1 MLTLKESTLVLAK
14 IRVHHGNAAITDLEA
29 RTFHEEL
36 RADMTLGEALEAVKR
51 FYSDNSTGRW
61 CGSGD
66 VNAIVRRMRNESK
79 PSEAQIARECEARGL
94 SADEAWMY
102 RRQRMLGNGPEQ
114 AQQQALTMLE
124 GYAEGTLDF
133 TPACS
138 FQLLE
143 SQLYA
148 MGTYANILQ
157 ERARIEQVD
166 LNAPLEGG
174 ESGEVPQD

>member
-51 FYSDNSTGRW
+51 FYADNSTGCW

-79 PSEAQIARECEARGL
+79 PSDAQIARECEARTRRGCTAASGC
-94 SADEAWMY
+94 SATARS
-102 RRQRMLGNGPEQ
+102 RRSSR
-114 AQQQALTMLE
+114 
-124 GYAEGTLDF
+124 
-133 TPACS
+133 
-138 FQLLE
+138 
-143 SQLYA
+143 
-148 MGTYANILQ
+148 
-157 ERARIEQVD
+157 R
-166 LNAPLEGG
+166 
-174 ESGEVPQD
+174 

>member
-51 FYSDNSTGRW
+51 FYADSSTGRW

-66 VNAIVRRMRNESK
+66 VNAIVRRMRNDAK
-79 PSEAQIARECEARGL
+79 PSEAQIAEECEARGL
-94 SADEAWMY
+94 EGDRAWMY

-114 AQQQALTMLE
+114 ALTMR
-124 GYAEGTLDF
+124 
-133 TPACS
+133 
-138 FQLLE
+138 
-143 SQLYA
+143 
-148 MGTYANILQ
+148 N
-157 ERARIEQVD
+157 
-166 LNAPLEGG
+166 PLELPAAKPKPRSTARRFAGASRRGMASLGSMLGG
-174 ESGEVPQD
+174 A

>member
-1 MLTLKESTLVLAK
+1 MLNLQESTLVLAK
-14 IRVHHGNAAITDLEA
+14 IRVHHGNAPITDLEA

-36 RADMTLGEALEAVKR
+36 YEMTLQEALEAVRR

-114 AQQQALTMLE
+114 AQQQALTMR
-124 GYAEGTLDF
+124 
-133 TPACS
+133 
-138 FQLLE
+138 
-143 SQLYA
+143 
-148 MGTYANILQ
+148 N
-157 ERARIEQVD
+157 
-166 LNAPLEGG
+166 PLELPAAQPKSRSTARRFAGAQKLG
-174 ESGEVPQD
+174 AASLGSILRGA

>member
-51 FYSDNSTGRW
+51 FYAANDSGRW

-66 VNAIVRRMRNESK
+66 VNAMVRRMRNESK
-79 PSEAQIARECEARGL
+79 PSEAQIAAECEARHL
-94 SADEAWMY
+94 AEDEAWMY

-114 AQQQALTMLE
+114 AQQQQALTMR
-124 GYAEGTLDF
+124 
-133 TPACS
+133 
-138 FQLLE
+138 
-143 SQLYA
+143 
-148 MGTYANILQ
+148 N
-157 ERARIEQVD
+157 
-166 LNAPLEGG
+166 PLELPAAQPKSRSTARRFAGAQKLG
-174 ESGEVPQD
+174 AASLGSILRGA